1 MSDQNDQY
9 NRGGLIAF
17 LFSMV
22 FVFGFMFYLVVI
34 HPGVNLDEKVIDP
47 KEQGPAKPEFNIDK
61 VAEPWVP
68 NEDVVAYGHKL
79 FSINCALCHGNEG
92 KGDGP
97 AGAGLNPKP
106 RNLVEGAWKTAP
118 GIIAKFKVITE
129 GLPGSSMASFARFK
143 VADRWALA
151 QFVQSITEN
160 KGTDDPAKVGE
171 FAKTAK

>member
-22 FVFGFMFYLVVI
+22 FVFGFMFYLVAI
-34 HPGVNLDEKVIDP
+34 HPGVNLDEKVVDP
-47 KEQGPAKPEFNIDK
+47 KAQGPAKPEFNIDK
-61 VAEPWVP
+61 IAEPWVP
-68 NEDVVAYGHKL
+68 SEDIVEYGHKVYG
-79 FSINCALCHGNEG
+79 INCALCHGNEG

-106 RNLVEGAWKTAP
+106 RNLVEGQWKLGA
-118 GIIAKFKVITE
+118 GILPKMKVLAE
-129 GLPGSSMASFARFK
+129 GLPGSSMASFARLK
-143 VADRWALA
+143 LADRWALA
-151 QFVQSITEN
+151 HYIQSITQN
-160 KGTDDPAKVGE
+160 KGTDDPAKVAE